1 MFSKAELITIPMF
14 PGPVV
19 TSIIIIMALTFSL
32 TQMFLDQLQEFILLC
47 QTSPEVLQRK
57 ELTFFLD
64 FCSSW
69 SQIQKF
75 REESKVNG
83 DSSQSTVNINVFPKL
98 EDKKAGSQE
107 EGYNDEDYKFGFQV
121 DAAKNYLDVV
131 VKEEDGD
138 ATGHQ
143 MNHEIFGNRSD
154 DDYYY
159 GEEDEEEEEERRRRK
174 PKKPKIKKVKKE
186 KIPKEKR
193 VKKVKKEDGGTSS
206 SSKNHQCPECGDILS
221 STGALVLHIKAKH
234 EGVKYPCPQCDA
246 VYTTMGNLKVHI
258 SSKHEGKRFQCE
270 YCEYQPTKKLLL
282 TKHIKAKH
290 LGIKV
295 KCDLCN
301 YETSKKENLRMHVR
315 SVHEGLRFTCEHC
328 GYQAMRQE
336 NLRAHI
342 RDLHE
347 NLTFFCNKCQF
358 QTNRKRKIHEHLRG
372 NHADCVAEA
381 DNNLNH
387 PNLLTIV
394 KNSPVPAN
402 ATNSNVTTSGVTV
415 NVTPNIATV
424 PVN

>member
-1 MFSKAELITIPMF
+1 
-14 PGPVV
+14 
-19 TSIIIIMALTFSL
+19 MALTFSL
-32 TQMFLDQLQEFILLC
+32 TQMFLDQLKEFILLC
-47 QTSPEVLQRK
+47 QTSPEVLQRD
-57 ELTFFLD
+57 ELAFFLD

-75 REESKVNG
+75 RQDTKVNS
-83 DSSQSTVNINVFPKL
+83 DSAKSLVNVNVFPKQ
-98 EDKKAGSQE
+98 EDKKSSGQDVNNE
-107 EGYNDEDYKFGFQV
+107 EYYKFGFQV
-121 DAAKNYLDVV
+121 DAAKNYLDVI

-138 ATGHQ
+138 GPGHQ
-143 MNHEIFGNRSD
+143 LNHEIFGHRSE

-159 GEEDEEEEEERRRRK
+159 GEDDEEEPEKKRK
-174 PKKPKIKKVKKE
+174 YKKREKKLKEKKVKKE
-186 KIPKEKR
+186 KVPKEKR
-193 VKKVKKEDGGTSS
+193 VKKVKKEDGGTAP
-206 SSKNHQCPECGDILS
+206 SKNHQCQECGDILS

-282 TKHIKAKH
+282 TKHIRSKH

-301 YETSKKENLRMHVR
+301 YETSKKENLKMHVR

-347 NLTFFCNKCQF
+347 NLTFFCNKCSF

-372 NHADCVAEA
+372 NHADLVAEA
-381 DNNLNH
+381 GNNLNH
-387 PNLLTIV
+387 PSLLTIV
-394 KNSPVPAN
+394 KNGVP
-402 ATNSNVTTSGVTV
+402 TTSNVTPGV
-415 NVTPNIATV
+415 NVTPNIPTV